1 MDGQEMHTPRVP
13 PKLQHLMD
21 EPALAQ
27 AWEHQVAARQA
38 EAAKITVLL
47 EHVATRRAEHQH
59 ELEFIQDDA
68 ERAAVHQAALL
79 LGFSDHTT
87 ASTLNACAYARE
99 HLPWTWEA
107 LRRGLIDTLRLR
119 KITTAAENFDD
130 QPLERL
136 DSAAAL
142 AAIDRSLAD
151 FQNWLTRFIAQLDY
165 QAYIDQCAK
174 NRTQRYVQ
182 FSHDTDGMSYIDARI
197 PTVEAAAIE
206 KRLKITARRQHA
218 TAAEPT
224 GSEQAD
230 ERTIDDRTLAQREAD
245 LFSAWLRTGDTPE
258 EGAQPVDAKIM
269 IMVPEATLTGGSD
282 EPGLAA
288 DRSWAL
294 DPDQARTLA
303 ADPDADH
310 QWYQGCTRPNRAD
323 ADVDVLSA
331 TYVGRYP
338 PQRLRDAL
346 IFRDG
351 VCATQG
357 CTVPAERSDIDHQ
370 LPWDAGGQTTAVN
383 LRPLCRRHHRLKSHG
398 FLHPPARG
406 DTEPRPRKAPVI
418 DLWMPAHAFTL
429 LS

>member
-1 MDGQEMHTPRVP
+1 MAKRVPGSEIEGSERRTFCRCPEYWASSSSSDRVTVTVSYLTFRLVGMDGQEMHTPRVP

-197 PTVEAAAIE
+197 PTV
-206 KRLKITARRQHA
+206 
-218 TAAEPT
+218 
-224 GSEQAD
+224 
-230 ERTIDDRTLAQREAD
+230 
-245 LFSAWLRTGDTPE
+245 
-258 EGAQPVDAKIM
+258 
-269 IMVPEATLTGGSD
+269 
-282 EPGLAA
+282 
-288 DRSWAL
+288 
-294 DPDQARTLA
+294 
-303 ADPDADH
+303 
-310 QWYQGCTRPNRAD
+310 
-323 ADVDVLSA
+323 
-331 TYVGRYP
+331 
-338 PQRLRDAL
+338 
-346 IFRDG
+346 
-351 VCATQG
+351 
-357 CTVPAERSDIDHQ
+357 
-370 LPWDAGGQTTAVN
+370 
-383 LRPLCRRHHRLKSHG
+383 
-398 FLHPPARG
+398 
-406 DTEPRPRKAPVI
+406 
-418 DLWMPAHAFTL
+418 
-429 LS
+429 